1 MVNLN
6 DIDSINVFKNAAA
19 ASKMYEESNPNGVVE
34 VVLINKANLINYE
47 QLLKKFNI
55 PNSESKL
62 PVYIDSAI
70 AFQPQKTYFELSAIK
85 TVTTDIEKN
94 TGMIYISI
102 LTIFPVKQSKKDGGT
117 IIGRVA
123 DIK

>member
-1 MVNLN
+1 
-6 DIDSINVFKNAAA
+6 
-19 ASKMYEESNPNGVVE
+19 VE